1 MSLRLCSPVSA
12 TLRTSNTIFF
22 LSHVQHNKCA
32 TYSVGMQKTY
42 SMICLAIDDDDK
54 TDKTKKISKKLS
66 FLSWGTNKNRQKSAS
81 TLCLPSVGVAR
92 PQVKKKLPSPFSL
105 LNSDSSLY
113 WCEETKNV
121 QAPDVSGA
129 DQAFIFVPRWKISKY
144 SQIPFSHWVNS
155 QLVDLHEW
163 Q

>member
-1 MSLRLCSPVSA
+1 MRVSNFA
-12 TLRTSNTIFF
+12 VIYQLAGGFLTPFLFF
-22 LSHVQHNKCA
+22 FYVQHNKCA

-42 SMICLAIDDDDK
+42 SMICLAIDDDDDDDK

-92 PQVKKKLPSPFSL
+92 PHVKKKLPTPFSV

-113 WCEETKNV
+113 
-121 QAPDVSGA
+121 
-129 DQAFIFVPRWKISKY
+129 
-144 SQIPFSHWVNS
+144 
-155 QLVDLHEW
+155 
-163 Q
+163 

>member
-1 MSLRLCSPVSA
+1 MGVSNFA
-12 TLRTSNTIFF
+12 VIYQIPGGFLTLFF
-22 LSHVQHNKCA
+22 FFFYVQHNKCA

-42 SMICLAIDDDDK
+42 SMICLAIDDDDDDK

-92 PQVKKKLPSPFSL
+92 PQVKKKLSSPFSI

-113 WCEETKNV
+113 WCEETKTFPVLTRPSYLCHNGKFLEFQV
-121 QAPDVSGA
+121 L
-129 DQAFIFVPRWKISKY
+129 
-144 SQIPFSHWVNS
+144 FSHSVTLQWTC
-155 QLVDLHEW
+155 LYEW
-163 Q
+163 K